1 MAALIK
7 EQGLNR
13 IVVAACTPKTH
24 EPLFQET
31 MTSVG
36 LNKYLFDMCNI
47 RNQCSWVHKDAPEGA
62 TQKAKDLVRMSV
74 AKVALLDPL
83 TEPVLDIHQDALVIG
98 GGVAG
103 MEAAANLSAQGYH
116 TYLVEIT
123 ERLGGQARNLH
134 QTWRGED
141 VQAYLAELE
150 NRVGN
155 DRNIEIFTHTRIE
168 NVTGFVGNFNTTV
181 TGEGGSRD
189 LKHGVTIF
197 CPRRL
202 RVQTGRALSL
212 W

>member
-1 MAALIK
+1 
-7 EQGLNR
+7 
-13 IVVAACTPKTH
+13 
-24 EPLFQET
+24 

-116 TYLVEIT
+116 TYLVEIS
-123 ERLGGQARNLH
+123 ERLGGQARHLPPNLAG
-134 QTWRGED
+134 RRCSG
-141 VQAYLAELE
+141 VSGGAGGIG
-150 NRVGN
+150 VGN
-155 DRNIEIFTHTRIE
+155 DRQYRDLHPYPHRERY
-168 NVTGFVGNFNTTV
+168 GFCGKLQYHRDR
-181 TGEGGSRD
+181 GRCESRD
-189 LKHGVTIF
+189 LANTGVTIF
-197 CPRRL
+197 ALGASEYKPAGLYLYGGKQAGFHQSGIGRTVYGRWSRSFRR
-202 RVQTGRALSL
+202 
-212 W
+212 